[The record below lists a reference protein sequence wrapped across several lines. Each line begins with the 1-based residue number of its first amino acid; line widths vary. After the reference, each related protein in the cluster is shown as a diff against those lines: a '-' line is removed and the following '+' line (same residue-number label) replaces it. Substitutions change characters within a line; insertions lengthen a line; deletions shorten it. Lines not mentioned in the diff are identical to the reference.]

1 MAADI
6 DELMETLDGTHEE
19 RANAIVEF
27 LQPLL
32 RRDSQTTRNAVALAQ
47 VEATLALVDA
57 LNKRN
62 N

>member
-6 DELMETLDGTHEE
+6 DELMETLDGTHEQ
-19 RANAIVEF
+19 RAKTIVEF

-47 VEATLALVDA
+47 VEATLAVVDA

-62 N
+62 D